1 MRYDAAAEIA
11 YAVEHT
17 ANMVLIGI
25 IVLAV
30 AWVIVTIIKKR

>member
-1 MRYDAAAEIA
+1 MRGDAAAEIA
-11 YAVEHT
+11 WGME
-17 ANMVLIGI
+17 MVSQNLLIGI